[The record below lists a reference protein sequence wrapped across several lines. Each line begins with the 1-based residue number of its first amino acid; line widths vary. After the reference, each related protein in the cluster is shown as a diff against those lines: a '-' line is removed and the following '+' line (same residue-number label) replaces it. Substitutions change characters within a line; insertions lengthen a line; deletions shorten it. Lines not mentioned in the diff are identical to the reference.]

1 MSRWAFV
8 VSKAN
13 LPMLHTWLDRAAAV
27 GMRVTFQEQKR
38 SGAQNAAMWSLL
50 TQIARQRPVH
60 NGVKMT
66 PDLYKSVF
74 MQALG
79 CEAVMMP
86 TLEGDG
92 FFSIGHRSSDLAK
105 QEMSDLIE
113 LMLAWSAREGL
124 NIEHFG
130 PDGAANDSDS
140 QERAA

>member
-1 MSRWAFV
+1 MSRWAFIA
-8 VSKAN
+8 SKAN
-13 LPMLHTWLDRAAAV
+13 VAELHRWLDRAASAR
-27 GMRVTFQEQKR
+27 MRVTFQEQKR
-38 SGAQNAAMWSLL
+38 SDAQNAAMWSLL

-113 LMLAWSAREGL
+113 LMLAWTAREGL
-124 NIEHFG
+124 TVEHF
-130 PDGAANDSDS
+130 DDVAVAA
-140 QERAA
+140 

>member
-1 MSRWAFV
+1 MSRWAFIARKSNV
-8 VSKAN
+8 AE
-13 LPMLHTWLDRAAAV
+13 LHRWLDRAAAA

-38 SGAQNAAMWSLL
+38 SDAQNAAMWSLL
-50 TQIARQRPVH
+50 TQIARQRPAH

-79 CEAVMMP
+79 CEAVMLP

-105 QEMSDLIE
+105 AEMSDLIE
-113 LMLAWSAREGL
+113 LMLAWCAREAL
-124 NIEHFG
+124 TVEHF
-130 PDGAANDSDS
+130 DAD
-140 QERAA
+140 ERAAA